1 MAEVAGSPGGGVPW
15 DGPDRPGLNVEA
27 RVSALLWWL
36 IPIGATLIALGW
48 AALRS
53 RPRRTVDTHESVT
66 GMMRF
71 TEAMRRPLP
80 EGAPAP
86 DQRRSSSATR
96 RAPAPRPAR
105 TRPPRRSSS
114 AGTRNYRD
122 PGRGSRDPG
131 RRPPGHSTA

>member
-1 MAEVAGSPGGGVPW
+1 M
-15 DGPDRPGLNVEA
+15 
-27 RVSALLWWL
+27 SALLWWL
-36 IPIGATLIALGW
+36 IPIGATLLALGW
-48 AALRS
+48 AAMRS

-80 EGAPAP
+80 DGEPSPAP
-86 DQRRSSSATR
+86 RRSSAPAR
-96 RAPAPRPAR
+96 RAPRPAR

-114 AGTRNYRD
+114 STSRNYRD